1 MKGISTILATI
12 LIVIIVVA
20 LVSLTYTFAVGLF
33 STSAGGATAGT
44 EALTKRLQQSV
55 EFVGATCSASADNVN
70 FTIRHSGTVAMISGD
85 LTALVNGAQVT
96 TDPSI
101 ATTAMNKGDVK
112 SFGYHSA
119 TDYTSGM
126 DVAITVSAPAGAAV
140 KTVTCS

>member
-33 STSAGGATAGT
+33 TTSAKGATSGT

-55 EFVGATCSASADNVN
+55 EFVGASCNATGNYVN

-85 LTALVNGAQVT
+85 LTALVNSAQVT
-96 TDPSI
+96 TNPSI
-101 ATTAMNKGDVK
+101 ATTAMDKGEVK
-112 SFGYHSA
+112 SFGYQA
-119 TDYTSGM
+119 TDYTPGQ
-126 DVAITVSAPAGAAV
+126 DVIITVSAPAGATE
-140 KTVTCS
+140 KTVTC

>member
-33 STSAGGATAGT
+33 TTSARGATAGT

-55 EFVGATCSASADNVN
+55 EFVSASCDKTNDNVN
-70 FTIRHSGTVAMISGD
+70 FTIRHSGTVAMIAGD
-85 LTALVNGAQVT
+85 LTALIGGSQVT
-96 TDPSI
+96 TEPSI
-101 ATTAMNKGDVK
+101 ATTAMDSGDVK

-119 TDYTSGM
+119 TDYTSGQ
-126 DVAITVSAPAGAAV
+126 DIILTVSAPAGSV
-140 KTVTCS
+140 DRTVTC